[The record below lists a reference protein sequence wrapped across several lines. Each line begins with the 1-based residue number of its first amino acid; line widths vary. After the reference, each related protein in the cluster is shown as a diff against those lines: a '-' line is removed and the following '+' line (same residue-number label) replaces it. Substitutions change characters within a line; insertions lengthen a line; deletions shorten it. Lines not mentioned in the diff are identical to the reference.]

1 MDELSVSEDMTLVGV
16 LFEDFNAFRGRFAS
30 LFARSEARE
39 QAGKYLRALLGPV
52 ERRNGWQL
60 AEAMGDTSPK
70 STQRLL
76 REASWDA
83 NAAREIV
90 QDIAVEQIG
99 EPEAIGVIDETGF
112 VKQGRESVGV
122 ARQYTGTA
130 GKITNCQVGVFVGY
144 TSSKG
149 SVLIDRELYLPKN
162 WCQDQ
167 KRLARAKVPTGV
179 RFYTKPTLAAKMLG
193 RAWKRGVPMRWVVG
207 DEVYGNDPK
216 LRDFVANQGRR
227 FVLSIP
233 CSTQVWT
240 ERPSLEP
247 SPRGRRDRKTSGRMR
262 LVKGSPASRR
272 VDQRVAAWK
281 PARWHRLIT
290 QYGEKGP
297 IEHDW
302 ACMRVIESRNK
313 LPGEERCLLVR
324 RSITDPSEMKYYFS
338 NADADTPLATLAYVA
353 SRRYTIEQCFEEAK
367 DDTGM
372 DHYEVRHW
380 QGWYR
385 HITLCMMALEWLV
398 LLRVKANE
406 AMAKAWEEFTNISA
420 GPLEIT
426 CRERGPAICAET
438 VDKNLEPR
446 TDRPPELPAS
456 VQSVDTVSA
465 DSIHEEPRGE
475 PEPMPQQ
482 VQALDMAGPSTPV
495 SDKTLQPPVRPGPKK
510 DSRVPSTPF
519 CLVRSVH
526 LPLGRSRK
534 SDACC

>member
-1 MDELSVSEDMTLVGV
+1 MDELSVSEGVTLVDA

-39 QAGKYLRALLGPV
+39 QAGKYLRAILGPV

-76 REASWDA
+76 REACWDA
-83 NAAREIV
+83 NAARDIV

-149 SVLIDRELYLPKN
+149 SVLLDRELYLPKD
-162 WCQDQ
+162 WCHDR

-193 RAWKRGVPMRWVVG
+193 RAWARGVPMRWVVG

-216 LRDFVANQGRR
+216 LRDFVASQGRW
-227 FVLSIP
+227 FVLSVP
-233 CSTQVWT
+233 CSTQVWI
-240 ERPSLEP
+240 ERPSIEP
-247 SPRGRRDRKTSGRMR
+247 SPHGRRDRKASGRMR
-262 LVKGSPASRR
+262 LVKGSPASQR
-272 VDQRVAAWK
+272 VDQIVATWK

-302 ACMRVIESRNK
+302 ACIRVIERRNK
-313 LPGEERCLLVR
+313 LPGEERWLLVR
-324 RSITDPSEMKYYFS
+324 RSITDPGDVKYSFS
-338 NADADTPLATLAYVA
+338 NATADTPLVTLAHVA

-372 DHYEVRHW
+372 DQYEVRHW

-398 LLRVKANE
+398 LLRAKANE
-406 AMAKAWEEFTNISA
+406 AMAKAWEEFTSLSTLS
-420 GPLEIT
+420 LETT
-426 CRERGPAICAET
+426 CPDLEPAIRTEA
-438 VDKNLEPR
+438 VDKNLEPLI
-446 TDRPPELPAS
+446 DRPSELAAS
-456 VQSVDTVSA
+456 VQSVQTVPA
-465 DSIHEEPRGE
+465 DSLQKAPRIE
-475 PEPMPQQ
+475 PEPAAQQ
-482 VQALDMAGPSTPV
+482 VQAPDVGGSSTPA
-495 SDKTLQPPVRPGPKK
+495 SDKALQLPVRPGPKK
-510 DSRVPSTPF
+510 HSRFLSTPF
-519 CLVRSVH
+519 CLVRSVR
-526 LPLGRSRK
+526 LQIGPSRR
-534 SDACC
+534 SDACY